1 MTQSVTPDE
10 SRLQDRSCVIA
21 AVSSFFINRGYGF
34 ATSNDGRRIF
44 FHKHGC
50 RRVTGTADRP
60 RLTDEK
66 ALAGPI
72 ARGSRIVMRVVL
84 GDKGPKANVWGHLP
98 TSTTEKESPG
108 NHE

>member
-1 MTQSVTPDE
+1 MMNQDDVTTTVVDYF
-10 SRLQDRSCVIA
+10 RKQ
-21 AVSSFFINRGYGF
+21 GYGF
-34 ATSNDGRRIF
+34 AISDDGRRIF